1 MKSTRKRYGD
11 FGWEL
16 YHNEIGIHTFE
27 LQYQFDLNTESEILQ
42 TIWNTWI
49 REKPHCSRNRNTVSV
64 RKGLR
69 IQLRNVAIGQIM
81 KILVNPILLADE
93 ENGYLGIMDPCGDL
107 FNRCSV
113 CFDEFW
119 KSCGFPSICMRNCK
133 LTRVD
138 LCMNIAFSGDFT
150 VADYIAML
158 KRTPHKTT
166 LQLQEMIDPEQS
178 DHVFK
183 ILNMSRG
190 LIVYDKLYEQ
200 WQSRKHSFDCDHLM
214 RIEYQMY
221 SRAIWELCKR
231 EAIYGTKDALRWLL
245 YHSPEL
251 LCDGI
256 QDCISCES
264 YYSSEAI
271 RSAIQKRKG
280 WKPYTKEQMW
290 QMQKDLYRADSFDSY
305 FSPYRTIEGWKK
317 LTEEEKNLYWNREN
331 RLSKLLKRYRILQ
344 ISPVALPKRSG
355 ILYLPSLYELAR
367 GVICNAMNR
376 DHAG

>member
-1 MKSTRKRYGD
+1 MQSTRKRYGD

-27 LQYQFDLNTESEILQ
+27 LQYQFNLNTESEILQ
-42 TIWNTWI
+42 TIWNRWI
-49 REKPHCSRNRNTVSV
+49 RERPYCSRNRYTVSV

-69 IQLRNVAIGQIM
+69 IQLLNVTIGQIM
-81 KILVNPILLADE
+81 KIIVNPCLMVDE
-93 ENGYLGIMDPCGDL
+93 KNGYLEIMDLYGDV

-119 KSCGFPSICMRNCK
+119 RSCGFPSVCMRNCK

-138 LCMNIAFSGDFT
+138 LCMNIAFSGTFT
-150 VADYIAML
+150 VADYIALL
-158 KRTPHKTT
+158 KRTPHKAT
-166 LQLQEMIDPEQS
+166 LKLQVIPDSEQN

-183 ILNMSRG
+183 ILNKTRG

-200 WQSRKHSFDCDHLM
+200 RQYRQEGFDCDHLM

-221 SRAIWELCKR
+221 SRAIWEQCKR
-231 EAIYGTKDALRWLL
+231 EDIFRTQKALLWLL
-245 YHSPEL
+245 HHSPEL

-256 QDCISCES
+256 QDCIFCES
-264 YYSSEAI
+264 YFPSETI
-271 RSAIQKRKG
+271 RSVLRKRKG
-280 WKPYTKEQMW
+280 WKSSTKEQMW
-290 QMQKDLYRADSFDSY
+290 QMQKDLYRTESFDSY
-305 FSPYRTIEGWKK
+305 LSPYRTMEEWKE
-317 LTEEEKNLYWNREN
+317 LTEEEKNLYWNREK
-331 RLSKLLKRYRILQ
+331 RLSKLLKRYKELQ

-367 GVICNAMNR
+367 GVICNAMYQH
-376 DHAG
+376 HAG